1 MNNSQN
7 RFCIL
12 LIFFLFLTLI
22 YLPSVYANEYYADI
36 NISVDESGFVT
47 IKGTTNHPDLIV
59 ENTEVYTSKK
69 QSLWEFNITK
79 KEVFS
84 DFIYSL
90 KLPRGSSLY
99 GLTSPSRFQIQ
110 ADEDNLII
118 NGYGHNESFSLIVQY
133 KINKVSDDASSLNIN
148 VLFIFVF
155 LIIVV
160 FIYLVY
166 TILQDRRKKIAD
178 SDKKIDGNDDY
189 DFRGL
194 SSRQKKIMKLLIDSN
209 RPLTQADIQKELDI
223 PKAAVSRNIHSL
235 EIKGLIEIEKI
246 GMSNL
251 IRLKKK

>member
-12 LIFFLFLTLI
+12 LIFFLFLFLI
-22 YLPSVYANEYYADI
+22 YLPSVYSNEYYADI
-36 NISVDESGFVT
+36 NISIDESGFVT
-47 IKGTTNHPDLIV
+47 IQGTTNHPDLIV
-59 ENTEVYTSKK
+59 ENTELYTSKK

-99 GLTSPSRFQIQ
+99 SITSSSRFQIQ

-118 NGYGHNESFSLIVQY
+118 IGYGHNESFSLIVQY
-133 KINKVSDDASSLNIN
+133 KINKISDDTSSLDIN

-166 TILQDRRKKIAD
+166 TIFQEKRRKIAK
-178 SDKKIDGNDDY
+178 SDKKTEKDSDY

-194 SSRQKKIMKLLIDSN
+194 SSRQKKITKLLINSN

-223 PKAAVSRNIHSL
+223 PKAAVSRNIHAL
-235 EIKGLIEIEKI
+235 EIKGIIEIEKI